1 MKKNRMHNKKAI
13 LLEYSIYLFIVV
25 FVLFIAPNFL
35 IEKVAVDGTSM
46 ENTLFDEEHIL
57 IEKVSRYFDGPKRF
71 DIVVFTKED
80 GKTKK
85 TYVKR
90 IIGLPG
96 ETIQIIGN
104 QIYVDGIVLSET
116 YGKTPIDMAGIA
128 GEEIM
133 LDKDEYFVL
142 GDNRAVSV
150 DSRQASVGVVK
161 KEELDGVVVL
171 RVAPLASFGKVE

>member
-1 MKKNRMHNKKAI
+1 MKKNRVHNKKAV
-13 LLEYSIYLFIVV
+13 LLEYGIYLFIVV
-25 FVLFIAPNFL
+25 FVLFFAPNFL

-57 IEKVSRYFDGPKRF
+57 IEKVSRYFDGPERF

-80 GKTKK
+80 STTKR

-90 IIGLPG
+90 IIGLPK
-96 ETIQIIGN
+96 ETVQIVGN
-104 QIYVDGIVLSET
+104 QIYIDGMVLSET
-116 YGKTPIDMAGIA
+116 YGKTPIDMVGIA
-128 GEEIM
+128 GEEIT
-133 LDKDEYFVL
+133 LGEEEYFVL

-150 DSRQASVGVVK
+150 DSRQASIGVVK

-171 RVAPLASFGKVE
+171 RVAPLAAFGKVE